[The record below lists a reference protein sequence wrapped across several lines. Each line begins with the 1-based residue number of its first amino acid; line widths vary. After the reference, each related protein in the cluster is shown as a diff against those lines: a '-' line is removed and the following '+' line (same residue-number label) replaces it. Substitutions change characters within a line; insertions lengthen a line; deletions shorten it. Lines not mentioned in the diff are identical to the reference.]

1 MGQQDKTWRRAVR
14 GGAIVVIAALAFAA
28 CGDDGSTA
36 ASTSNATGA
45 SSDGY
50 GGGGAP
56 VTSTTVAA
64 APPTTTTAAAVAGG
78 GASAALALKVATTS
92 LGSVLVDGAGRTLYV
107 FTKDEKN
114 KSNCTGACLNAWPP
128 LYGVPTVGAG
138 VDAAKLGSFT
148 TVDGKVQAT
157 IGGLPLYYFAADA
170 AAGDT
175 KGQNVSGVWFVVD
188 ATGAMKK

>member
-14 GGAIVVIAALAFAA
+14 GGAIVAIAALAFAA

>member
-14 GGAIVVIAALAFAA
+14 GGAIVAFAALAFAA

-36 ASTSNATGA
+36 ASTSDATGA
-45 SSDGY
+45 YSDGY